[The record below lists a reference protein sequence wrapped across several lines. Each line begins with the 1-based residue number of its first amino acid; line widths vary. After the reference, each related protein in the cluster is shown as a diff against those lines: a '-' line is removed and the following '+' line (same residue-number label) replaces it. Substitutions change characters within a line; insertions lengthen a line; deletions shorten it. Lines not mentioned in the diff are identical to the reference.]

1 MRFQR
6 HHFEL
11 GQSII
16 TFLCDVSFVEAG
28 KRAVQKIRQDMEYY
42 IREHENFATS
52 HKPIAPENNAPYIVH
67 RMCEA
72 AALVGV
78 GPMATVA
85 GAVAKAALDAIL
97 AAGAEEAIVDNGGDV
112 ALYIQKTTRVGIY
125 AGFKGMQH
133 LAFKVEPRKE
143 PFGICT
149 SSGTVGHSFSYGKC
163 DAATVIS
170 KDVFLADAAAT
181 ALGNQIS
188 AQSDVKNAFK
198 IFNNIEAIEGALII
212 LGDQIGLWGK
222 LPRLVQTNIDMNL
235 ITKGEEP

>member
-6 HHFEL
+6 HYFEL

-16 TFLCDVSFVEAG
+16 TFLCDVSFIEAG
-28 KRAVQKIRQDMEYY
+28 KHAVREIRQDLENY
-42 IREHENFATS
+42 IQEHEIFAIS
-52 HKPIAPENNAPYIVH
+52 HKPVTPKNNAPDIIR
-67 RMCEA
+67 RMCDA
-72 AALVGV
+72 SALVGV

-97 AAGAEEAIVDNGGDV
+97 AAGAEEAIVDNGGDI
-112 ALYIQKTTRVGIY
+112 ALCIHETTRVGIF
-125 AGFKGMQH
+125 AGLKGTH
-133 LAFKVEPRKE
+133 NLAFKIEPRKE

-170 KDVFLADAAAT
+170 KDVLLADAAAT
-181 ALGNQIS
+181 ALGNQILD
-188 AQSDVKNAFK
+188 QSDIENAFNV
-198 IFNNIEAIEGALII
+198 FNNIEAIEGALTIY
-212 LGDQIGLWGK
+212 GDQIGLWGQ
-222 LPRLVQTNIDMNL
+222 LPRLLQANVDTKL